1 MENNPKELFI
11 LHDGPPYANGN
22 LHIGHALNKILK
34 DIINRYKILQGYKVK
49 YVKKSIYSFIP
60 GWDCHGLPIEFKA
73 LSSFKNVKFATL
85 KPMEIRKAAKESAMI
100 ALNVQKG
107 EFESWGII
115 GDWKNPYKTL
125 DKEYEIRQLK
135 VFHEMVKKG
144 YIYRQNKPVYWSP
157 SSRTALAEAEL
168 EYNENH
174 ISNSVYVNFPI
185 SSELDLNFNPSLKNN
200 KISIII
206 WTTTPWTLPA
216 NQAVAINPK
225 IEYSI
230 VSTRKD
236 NDINLSP
243 DQNLYIVA
251 TKRINDLQ
259 KIFESEFKIYQTF
272 EGCKLIGTS
281 YIHPINHKVY
291 KVIESSHV
299 TEDSGTGLV
308 HIAPGHGMED
318 YEICKRLNI
327 PAFCPVDNL
336 GNFTSEVGEASF
348 EGLSVLKEGSTAVI
362 NFFKKK
368 NYLIAVEKFKHNY
381 PYDWRTKEPV
391 ILRATPQ
398 WFADVGA
405 VKQKAVELLSNVKMV
420 PESARNRLEQFI
432 LSRSEWCISRQ
443 RYWGLPIPVLYEVES
458 DTPLL
463 TDSSIAHIIKIIESC
478 EGSDCWWILDE
489 RELLAPEYQ
498 NNGVKYKKGM
508 DTMDVWF
515 DSGVSW
521 ATILDNFP
529 NRINSPTISDL
540 YLEGSDQHRGWFQ
553 SSLLTSA
560 PYSTVITHGFV
571 LDEKGHKFSKSKGNF
586 IEPKT
591 IIKGGKNS
599 AKEPPYG
606 ADILRLWVASTE
618 YVKDV
623 NIGKNILSQIAENM
637 RKYRG
642 TARFMLGNLNNFSH
656 QQLVCYDD
664 LKPIDKF
671 MLHELYQ
678 FGKSINASYE
688 SFGFNKTF
696 YFDIVKDRLYAD
708 HIKSLSR
715 TSVQTVLYH
724 ILNVYTIA
732 LAPIVPHLA
741 EEVYENFKSC
751 NSTEY
756 ESVFK
761 LGWYNLIQEEW
772 NVLKVLRS
780 EVNQSLENARK
791 NKLIRSSL
799 EATIELDVT
808 PSPLHNL
815 IKKHELEL
823 NSIFITSNT
832 TLNSF
837 NPSAATDNLQP
848 PVTKEE
854 FDGLKKID
862 NVKGLFKIQVKKA
875 DLYKCPRC
883 WIFSANNEGEL
894 CDRCDQVL
902 KNN

>member
-1 MENNPKELFI
+1 MLKKTLFNANNSRNNYIILLKSLSTSSKETNSTYSNTLLLPQTSFQLKANAIKREPLFRDRCTIDLYEWQLENNPKELFI

-34 DIINRYKILQGYKVK
+34 DIINRYKILQGYKVN
-49 YVKKSIYSFIP
+49 FIP

-336 GNFTSEVGEASF
+336 GNFTSE
-348 EGLSVLKEGSTAVI
+348 
-362 NFFKKK
+362 KK
-368 NYLIAVEKFKHNY
+368 NYLIVVEKFKHNY

-756 ESVFK
+756 EK
-761 LGWYNLIQEEW
+761 
-772 NVLKVLRS
+772 
-780 EVNQSLENARK
+780 
-791 NKLIRSSL
+791 
-799 EATIELDVT
+799 
-808 PSPLHNL
+808 
-815 IKKHELEL
+815 LEL

>member
-1 MENNPKELFI
+1 MLKKTLFNANNSRNNYIILLKSLSTSSKETNSTYSNTLLLPQTSFQLKANAIKREPLFRDRCTIDLYEWQLENNPKELFI

-34 DIINRYKILQGYKVK
+34 DIINRYKILQGYKVN
-49 YVKKSIYSFIP
+49 FIP

-135 VFHEMVKKG
+135 VFHEMVKK
-144 YIYRQNKPVYWSP
+144 
-157 SSRTALAEAEL
+157 ALAEAEL

-174 ISNSVYVNFPI
+174 ISNSVYVKFPI
-185 SSELDLNFNPSLKNN
+185 SSEL
-200 KISIII
+200 
-206 WTTTPWTLPA
+206 
-216 NQAVAINPK
+216 VAINPK

-318 YEICKRLNI
+318 YEICKRLNR

-362 NFFKKK
+362 NFLKKK

-591 IIKGGKNS
+591 IIKGGKNL

-656 QQLVCYDD
+656 KQLVCYDD
-664 LKPIDKF
+664 LKP
-671 MLHELYQ
+671 
-678 FGKSINASYE
+678 
-688 SFGFNKTF
+688 
-696 YFDIVKDRLYAD
+696 
-708 HIKSLSR
+708 
-715 TSVQTVLYH
+715 

-815 IKKHELEL
+815 LKKHA
-823 NSIFITSNT
+823 
-832 TLNSF
+832 
-837 NPSAATDNLQP
+837 PDNLQP

-862 NVKGLFKIQVKKA
+862 DVKGLFKIQVKKA